1 MLFVYKCGKIIKKVG
16 VTMKGYIH
24 STESCGTV
32 DGPGIR
38 FVVFFQ
44 GCPMR
49 CLYCHNP
56 DTWQP
61 HIGQQMSVDEILKMY
76 ESKSEFYKKGGITCT
91 GGEPLLQAEFVT
103 ELFKKLKELGI
114 HTALDSAGSIP
125 LSPSI
130 KELLKYTDLVLLD
143 IKHIDD
149 EKSKNLTGFSNKNN
163 LEFAKYLN
171 NINIP
176 IWIRQVLVP
185 GYTDDKFDLQK
196 LKAFINS
203 LSNVEKVE
211 ILPYH
216 DLGKFKWKEL
226 GFEYALE
233 ATRTANSEDLER
245 AKKS

>member
-1 MLFVYKCGKIIKKVG
+1 MNARV
-16 VTMKGYIH
+16 H
-24 STESCGTV
+24 SFESFGTV

-38 FVVFFQ
+38 FVMFLQ
-44 GCPMR
+44 GCSLK
-49 CLYCHNP
+49 CKYCHNR
-56 DTWQP
+56 DTWKVNSGKK
-61 HIGQQMSVDEILKMY
+61 ITIDELVKEIQNY
-76 ESKSEFYKKGGITCT
+76 RTYIENSGGGVTVS

-103 ELFKKLKELGI
+103 ELFKNLKELGI
-114 HTALDSAGSIP
+114 HTALDTAGSIP

-211 ILPYH
+211 LLPYH
-216 DLGKFKWKEL
+216 NLGKFKWDEIGDKYEL
-226 GFEYALE
+226 E
-233 ATRTANSEDLER
+233 NVVPPSQEDI
-245 AKKS
+245 KKAEQILGI

>member
-1 MLFVYKCGKIIKKVG
+1 MIGH
-16 VTMKGYIH
+16 IH
-24 STESCGTV
+24 SIESFGTV

-38 FVVFFQ
+38 FVIFMQ
-44 GCPMR
+44 GCTLK
-49 CLYCHNP
+49 CKYCHNR
-56 DTWQP
+56 DTWKVNAGKK
-61 HIGQQMSVDEILKMY
+61 ITIDELVKEIQNY
-76 ESKSEFYKKGGITCT
+76 RTYIENSGGGVTVS

-143 IKHIDD
+143 IKHIED
-149 EKSKNLTGFSNKNN
+149 EKAINLTGFSNKNN

-216 DLGKFKWKEL
+216 NLGKFKWDEL
-226 GFEYALE
+226 GDKYELE
-233 ATRTANSEDLER
+233 NVVPPSQEDIIR
-245 AKKS
+245 AEQILGI

>member
-1 MLFVYKCGKIIKKVG
+1 MIGH
-16 VTMKGYIH
+16 IH
-24 STESCGTV
+24 SIESFGTV

-38 FVVFFQ
+38 FVIFMQ
-44 GCPMR
+44 GCTLK
-49 CLYCHNP
+49 CKYCHNR
-56 DTWQP
+56 DTWKVNAGKK
-61 HIGQQMSVDEILKMY
+61 ITIDELVKEIQNY
-76 ESKSEFYKKGGITCT
+76 RTYIENSGGGVTVS

-114 HTALDSAGSIP
+114 HTALDTAGSIP

-143 IKHIDD
+143 IKHIED
-149 EKSKNLTGFSNKNN
+149 EKAINLTGFSNKNN

-216 DLGKFKWKEL
+216 NLGKFKWDEL
-226 GFEYALE
+226 GDKYELE
-233 ATRTANSEDLER
+233 NVVPPSQEDIIR
-245 AKKS
+245 AEQILGI

>member
-1 MLFVYKCGKIIKKVG
+1 MIGH
-16 VTMKGYIH
+16 IH
-24 STESCGTV
+24 SIESFGTV

-38 FVVFFQ
+38 FVIFMQ
-44 GCPMR
+44 GCTLK
-49 CLYCHNP
+49 CKYCHNR
-56 DTWQP
+56 DTWKVNSGKK
-61 HIGQQMSVDEILKMY
+61 ITIDELVKEIQNY
-76 ESKSEFYKKGGITCT
+76 RTYIENSGGAVTVS

-103 ELFKKLKELGI
+103 ELFKNLKELGI
-114 HTALDSAGSIP
+114 HTALDTAGSIP

-211 ILPYH
+211 LLPYH
-216 DLGKFKWKEL
+216 NLGKFKWDEIGDKYEL
-226 GFEYALE
+226 E
-233 ATRTANSEDLER
+233 NVIPPSQEDI
-245 AKKS
+245 KKAEQILGI